1 MRAILLCPGVMSDD
15 DHACKCGATF
25 DTLDELKSHAEEN
38 HPDLYEEKFG
48 D

>member
-1 MRAILLCPGVMSDD
+1 MSDD
-15 DHACKCGATF
+15 EEHACKCGETF
-25 DTLDELKSHAEEN
+25 DTLDELKNHAQEN